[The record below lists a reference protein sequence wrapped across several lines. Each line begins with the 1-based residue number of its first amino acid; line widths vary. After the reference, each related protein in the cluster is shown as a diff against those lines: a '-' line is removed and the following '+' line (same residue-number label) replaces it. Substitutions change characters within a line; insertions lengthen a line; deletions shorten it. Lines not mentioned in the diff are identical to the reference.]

1 MINSVNHVHGIT
13 HRYSQSRPNFQ
24 APQKE
29 CKSFEVNNISYFSR
43 ISSMPDTEQA
53 PQNNCNTSAV
63 STTPSSNYVSRS
75 GHQYEWKKERLGRSL
90 VVFSFNGR
98 KVKTI
103 FCNHYL
109 TLAGKVS
116 AQACGPS
123 SVAPSCTHI
132 SVSALHVFH

>member
-1 MINSVNHVHGIT
+1 MFMASPTGTLSPGLTFSLLRRNVRALRLTTFRISPELAQCLT
-13 HRYSQSRPNFQ
+13 QSRP
-24 APQKE
+24 
-29 CKSFEVNNISYFSR
+29 
-43 ISSMPDTEQA
+43 

-109 TLAGKVS
+109 TLAGKVN
-116 AQACGPS
+116 AQACGSS
-123 SVAPSCTHI
+123 SVAPSRTHI
-132 SVSALHVFH
+132 SVSALHVFY